1 MLTGSRALLDA
12 SPDPVLILGT
22 EDAPTLTAGAIETAA
37 YALDLYDMSIVHSVD
52 GGTCSSGCAGPSRR
66 SFAGWTG
73 WSTEAVHRQTLERAE
88 EAALSVQEGDPW
100 YDVDESEDL
109 ARLLDE
115 AAERPYLAPR
125 TADFLERM

>member
-1 MLTGSRALLDA
+1 MGVRAARAAQARRDGLSRDELA
-12 SPDPVLILGT
+12 
-22 EDAPTLTAGAIETAA
+22 
-37 YALDLYDMSIVHSVD
+37 
-52 GGTCSSGCAGPSRR
+52 
-66 SFAGWTG
+66 
-73 WSTEAVHRQTLERAE
+73 TEAVHRQTLERAE

>member
-1 MLTGSRALLDA
+1 MLLGLRR
-12 SPDPVLILGT
+12 PV
-22 EDAPTLTAGAIETAA
+22 ETVFRG
-37 YALDLYDMSIVHSVD
+37 MN
-52 GGTCSSGCAGPSRR
+52 
-66 SFAGWTG
+66 

-109 ARLLDE
+109 AQLLDE